1 MPTPFAE
8 KTLCRPSQRRPWPR
22 CPANAKE
29 EEPDEARLAALE
41 KLKELYKARQE
52 AAKQNAAGR
61 MEEFVAGRGTLDILL
76 EAQVLLLRA
85 ELCSQRR
92 RRIASKP
99 TSRNLAEMTEIKKIQ
114 QGRFDTGRLARMD
127 LSQAEFFRLEAE
139 IELLREKMK

>member
-1 MPTPFAE
+1 MQ
-8 KTLCRPSQRRPWPR
+8 K
-22 CPANAKE
+22 K
-29 EEPDEARLAALE
+29 EEPDEARRAALE

-85 ELCSQRR
+85 ELALAEKKED
-92 RRIASKP
+92 RIKAHE
-99 TSRNLAEMTEIKKIQ
+99 RNLAEMTEIKKIQ